1 MKLTN
6 ETISV
11 LKNFSTI
18 NANLM
23 VKAGSSLSTMSAMKN
38 IVAKADVTEEF
49 PSDFAIY
56 DLNEFLSALSLFG
69 KPDLDFN
76 NEFVNITEEGTAKLM
91 KYWFSDPS
99 VVTTPSKEI
108 SMPSTEVNFSLSSDT
123 LNEIT
128 KAAAVI
134 GAPDMSLVGT
144 GMGAKLMVTDKKN
157 TTANAFETS
166 VDVGDVAANHGAE
179 FKFWFKVE
187 NLKLIPGTY
196 EVQISSK
203 KISHFTNISKI
214 GTGYVQY
221 WIALEPESSYIPRL
235 DDTNFNG

>member
-1 MKLTN
+1 MKLST

-38 IVAKADVTEEF
+38 IVAKADVSEEF

-69 KPDLDFN
+69 RPDLEFN
-76 NEFVNITEEGTAKLM
+76 NDFVIITEEGTSKSL

-108 SMPSTEVNFSLSSDT
+108 SMPSTELTFNMSSDT

-134 GAPDMSLVGT
+134 GVPDMALSG
-144 GMGAKLMVTDKKN
+144 GKLMVTDKKN
-157 TTANAFETS
+157 STANAFETS
-166 VDVGDVAANHGAE
+166 LDVGDVAAE
-179 FKFWFKVE
+179 YKFWFKVE
-187 NLKLIPGTY
+187 NLKVMPGAY
-196 EVQISSK
+196 DVEVSSK
-203 KISHFTNISKI
+203 KISHFTNTKL
-214 GTGYVQY
+214 GVQY
-221 WIALEPESSYIPRL
+221 WIALEPESSFKPN
-235 DDTNFNG
+235 D